1 MIAESVPV
9 VAADLAKQ
17 VELLQGSFDFWWW
30 VWTLAISWL
39 LLKTSSILVK
49 MAMAPRSNCA
59 AKASA
64 VTELDLAGKLD
75 HLSAR
80 LEAAERQIKDWKR
93 IMPR

>member
-49 MAMAPRSNCA
+49 MAMAPRSN
-59 AKASA
+59 
-64 VTELDLAGKLD
+64 LAEKLD

-80 LEAAERQIKDWKR
+80 LEAAERQIENWKR
-93 IMPR
+93 IIPR

>member
-1 MIAESVPV
+1 MIAEHIPLTVEE
-9 VAADLAKQ
+9 LAKQ

-39 LLKTSSILVK
+39 LLK
-49 MAMAPRSNCA
+49 M

-64 VTELDLAGKLD
+64 VTGLDLAEKPD

-80 LEAAERQIKDWKR
+80 LEAAERQIENWKR